1 MRRSA
6 AVSAMLRTM
15 KLWRERP
22 SDPARIEHGVK
33 LVEPLLVPFLRL
45 RDAGD
50 LAEIPD
56 NSGLPLA
63 PLTQAMREVSGDQA
77 RLCGP
82 PSALSTIIKRFL

>member
-15 KLWRERP
+15 KLWREPP
-22 SDPARIEHGVK
+22 SDPAASDHRVELG
-33 LVEPLLVPFLRL
+33 EPLLVPLLRL

-50 LAEIPD
+50 LAEIQE

-63 PLTQAMREVSGDQA
+63 ALTQAIRAVSGHQPD
-77 RLCGP
+77 LH
-82 PSALSTIIKRFL
+82 

>member
-15 KLWRERP
+15 KLWREPP
-22 SDPARIEHGVK
+22 SDPAASDHGVE
-33 LVEPLLVPFLRL
+33 LGEPLLVPLLRL

-50 LAEIPD
+50 LAEIQD

-63 PLTQAMREVSGDQA
+63 PLTQAIRAVSGHQA
-77 RLCGP
+77 RLH
-82 PSALSTIIKRFL
+82 

>member
-22 SDPARIEHGVK
+22 SDPGTNNHGVERG
-33 LVEPLLVPFLRL
+33 EPLLVPLLRL
-45 RDAGD
+45 KDAGD
-50 LAEIPD
+50 VAEIQE

-63 PLTQAMREVSGDQA
+63 ALTQAIRAVSGHQPD
-77 RLCGP
+77 LH
-82 PSALSTIIKRFL
+82 